1 VEERVSNQTEL
12 VVKVLKYDGT
22 EHRNWRARLASR
34 EGELVVLAATFAE
47 EVQHNILGF
56 IAAGTISTEYYWLN
70 RWYNVFR
77 FSEPNGEMLSY
88 YCNVNLPPKI
98 AADCLSYV
106 DLDIDVLVQPN
117 LTFQILDTED
127 FEANIVR
134 YGYTREVQDGV
145 QKATNELV
153 ELIKAQA
160 FPFNQ

>member
-1 VEERVSNQTEL
+1 VAERYSSQTEL
-12 VVKVLKYDGT
+12 VVKVLKYDGA
-22 EHRNWRARLASR
+22 EHRQWRARLASR
-34 EGELVVLAATFAE
+34 EGELVVLAAAFAE

-77 FSEPNGEMLSY
+77 FSEPNGQLLSY
-88 YCNVNLPPKI
+88 YCNVNLPPQLQP
-98 AADCLSYV
+98 DSLSYV
-106 DLDIDVLVQPN
+106 DLDIDILVQPN

-134 YGYTREVQDGV
+134 YGYTLEVQDGV

-153 ELIKAQA
+153 ELIKARS

>member
-1 VEERVSNQTEL
+1 MAERYSSQTEL

-22 EHRNWRARLASR
+22 EHRQWRARLASR
-34 EGELVVLAATFAE
+34 EDELVVLAAAFAE

-77 FSEPNGEMLSY
+77 FSEPNGQLLSY
-88 YCNVNLPPKI
+88 YCNVNLPPKLQP
-98 AADCLSYV
+98 DSLSYV
-106 DLDIDVLVQPN
+106 DLDIDILVQPN

-134 YGYTREVQDGV
+134 YGYTLEVQDGV

-153 ELIKAQA
+153 ELIKAGS

>member
-1 VEERVSNQTEL
+1 VAERYSSQTEL

-22 EHRNWRARLASR
+22 EHRQWRARLASR
-34 EGELVVLAATFAE
+34 EGELVVLAAAFAE

-77 FSEPNGEMLSY
+77 FSEPNGQLLSY
-88 YCNVNLPPKI
+88 YCNVNLPPQLQP
-98 AADCLSYV
+98 DSLSYV
-106 DLDIDVLVQPN
+106 DLDIDILVQPN

-134 YGYTREVQDGV
+134 YGYTLEVQDGV

-153 ELIKAQA
+153 ELIKARS

>member
-1 VEERVSNQTEL
+1 VAERYSSQTEL

-22 EHRNWRARLASR
+22 EHRQWRARLASR
-34 EGELVVLAATFAE
+34 EDELVVLAAAFAE

-77 FSEPNGEMLSY
+77 FSEPNGQLLSY
-88 YCNVNLPPKI
+88 YCNVNLPPKLQP
-98 AADCLSYV
+98 DSLSYV
-106 DLDIDVLVQPN
+106 DLDIDILVQPN

-134 YGYTREVQDGV
+134 YGYTLEVQDGV

-153 ELIKAQA
+153 ELIKAGS